1 MGKCASAL
9 IGLWGL
15 AVVLAGGPGF
25 ATCAPDTV
33 DLRWPGGGQTRFSV
47 EIADTDSKRAL
58 GLMFRETL
66 PSSAGM
72 LFIFDAPEHAQFWM
86 KNTLIPLDMV
96 FADRQG
102 RVTVVHSNAVPG
114 DLTPIDGGEGVLYV
128 LEIQGGLAAR
138 LGIVPGADL
147 RAERMDQ
154 SLAQWTCAE

>member
-86 KNTLIPLDMV
+86 KNTLIPLDMI
-96 FADRQG
+96 FADDSRHVVG
-102 RVTVVHSNAVPG
+102 VVESAEPLTLTPRTVGVPG
-114 DLTPIDGGEGVLYV
+114 RFVIEVAGGQASAHGVDAGDQLVIEDVVVPAVTP
-128 LEIQGGLAAR
+128 
-138 LGIVPGADL
+138 
-147 RAERMDQ
+147 
-154 SLAQWTCAE
+154 